1 MCGTAGGISLYGL
14 SVDEGATPLA
24 AQSPEE
30 LGLEGGVRHLSVGD
44 TMAVIADHNDSVVA
58 VSLANLEVVAK
69 LPSYSDAALA
79 CLALN
84 QDCTTAVLVYAN
96 QRVMEVGDLSQIG
109 DLVLFTTQVSLAT
122 ARYTPFSHSLASQLP
137 RGWLSRRCLYIVLE
151 CK

>member
-1 MCGTAGGISLYGL
+1 MCGKAGGVSLYGL

-24 AQSPEE
+24 VRSPNE

-79 CLALN
+79 CLAVN
-84 QDCTTAVLVYAN
+84 PDCTTAVLVYAN
-96 QRVMEVGDLSQIG
+96 QRVMEVRDQNLI
-109 DLVLFTTQVSLAT
+109 
-122 ARYTPFSHSLASQLP
+122 
-137 RGWLSRRCLYIVLE
+137 
-151 CK
+151 